1 MRLQSVHGELRITF
15 EGESQER
22 FAAVWS
28 ACIYD
33 QFCYPPELHDL
44 RPYGCEIMDRYI
56 SVGLCNDRE
65 VLWRIRR
72 LMEQFERDFG
82 LVVDDDVRKRMA
94 GWSEP
99 VRLVFASR
107 TQERKIK
114 PAGADIPDRCVGC
127 RYRYMNNGTDCKLF
141 LMMGDMACGQ

>member
-1 MRLQSVHGELRITF
+1 MRLQSVHGDLRITF
-15 EGESQER
+15 EGEPRER
-22 FAAVWS
+22 FVAVWS
-28 ACIYD
+28 ACVYD
-33 QFCYPPELHDL
+33 QFCYPSELHDL
-44 RPYGCEIMDRYI
+44 RPYGCEIGDRYI

-82 LVVDDDVRKRMA
+82 LVVDDDVRERMA

-99 VRLVFASR
+99 VRAVYAPDK
-107 TQERKIK
+107 QEHKLE
-114 PAGADIPDRCVGC
+114 PAKEDIPDRCVGC

-141 LMMGDMACGQ
+141 LMMGDTACGQ

>member
-1 MRLQSVHGELRITF
+1 MRLQSSHGDLRITF
-15 EGESQER
+15 EGEPQER

-44 RPYGCEIMDRYI
+44 RPYGCEIRDKYI
-56 SVGLCNDRE
+56 SVGLCEEAE

-82 LVVDDDVRKRMA
+82 LAVDDDVRKRMA

-99 VRLVFASR
+99 VRAVYAPEK
-107 TQERKIK
+107 QECKLEPVK
-114 PAGADIPDRCVGC
+114 ADIPDRCVGC

-141 LMMGDMACGQ
+141 LMMGEAACE

>member
-1 MRLQSVHGELRITF
+1 MRLQSAHGDLRITF
-15 EGESQER
+15 DGEPQER
-22 FAAVWS
+22 FAAAWS
-28 ACIYD
+28 VCIYD

-44 RPYGCEIMDRYI
+44 RPYGCEIGDKHI
-56 SVGLCNDRE
+56 SVLLCNDRE

-99 VRLVFASR
+99 VRLVFVSE
-107 TQERKIK
+107 TQERKTELAK
-114 PAGADIPDRCVGC
+114 SEIPDRCVGC
-127 RYRYMNNGTDCKLF
+127 SYRYMNNGTDCKLF
-141 LMMGDMACGQ
+141 LMMGDTACGQ